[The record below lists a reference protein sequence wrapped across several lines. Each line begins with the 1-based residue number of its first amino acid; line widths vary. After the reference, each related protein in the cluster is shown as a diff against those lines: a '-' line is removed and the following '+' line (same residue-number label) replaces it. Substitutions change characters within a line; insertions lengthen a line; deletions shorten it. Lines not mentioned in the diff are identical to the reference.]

1 MRDSRLTPEELDAL
15 VKLDEAIR
23 ADNVSPNSLDT
34 SALPPEMRSV
44 AGALWSLNQSYV
56 ARTPNTF
63 SGMPAAIGKYR
74 IRSVLGV
81 GGYGIVYLGDD
92 PQLQRV
98 VAIKVPLPGRINDS
112 QGRERF
118 LKEAKATAMLDH
130 PNIVPVYD
138 AGIDGDEVFL
148 ALAYC
153 PGPPLDEWLKS
164 YDQPVPHRLATEIIR
179 SLASA
184 IDYSHQQGI
193 IHRDLKP
200 GNVLLFQD
208 PHAGNPEFPYTPKIT
223 DFGLAKLLDDRD
235 SKTATLQLQGT
246 PQYMAPEQLIQGK
259 RISTPAIDIYSLGVL
274 LYRMLVGRT
283 PFQFESIEEAVRKIE
298 FQRPV
303 PPHVIQS
310 SVPRDLST
318 ITMKCLEKSPN
329 DRYRTA
335 GELAR
340 DLENSLQGR
349 PVDARPPGLFTVAKH
364 WCRERPVIAMLL
376 AAATLLLTTFGALE
390 YRYTRNLVEVNDA
403 LNQSRNQLIDQDEV
417 LQAKVR
423 ELNLSLATSESQQ
436 TELKR
441 RDEYAQQLIYAADV
455 ATAARAVQEQDPS
468 RAVQVLAPYFSEDSI
483 NAGKSIVPEF
493 SAKHLWS
500 QLRPA
505 RRVFPK
511 DSQTLW
517 TVAVSPDGKTVA
529 TAGNQGNIVLHD
541 TREGMDSSRIF
552 RSEPIEINGLTYT
565 RDGRLLAAA
574 RDDGTVAIW
583 DTLNDKLV
591 RTFKAISGEA
601 YSVRFLGDSHTCAV
615 AGRGNEIFVW
625 DADTGELVR
634 SLPVT
639 LDKPVIE
646 CLEVSDDGR
655 FFAVGGI
662 DGHAHLLDAQGN
674 HQVSFRTWGNS
685 SVNTVCLV
693 PGSTPDSYS
702 LVLADKLGKLTL
714 CESGSDEPLSL
725 SVHDPIQAIV
735 NLGVG
740 LLLCGDKRGGL
751 SLIKLQRNEDGTKFL
766 EMRLLQHWAH
776 HDASL
781 QAMVIDRIATRKD
794 TTESQESKS
803 RPLARP
809 VYTVSRAGELCR
821 VDLRNFAPRTVSRRN
836 PDNPGGRADFADM
849 EEDGSLVCQF
859 NWDTIEWIEIPSWK
873 RTSIDTGDTELASVA
888 RVPGTSQ
895 WLVGNAK
902 GQIATVDRSMVGSD
916 PKTIEWKTIF
926 PESEFAQIDFH
937 PNAKWYSAIGGSVGY
952 PLSVRDRTSESSIFE
967 TKGCRSVAFSKD
979 GSRLAIGKQ
988 SSNDVEVFET
998 TNWQRV
1004 ATLKKHRSTVNVL
1017 EFTADGRWL
1026 VSCSDDRMACFWDT
1040 ATWELRETLVL
1051 SGTMV
1056 SSMTISPDS
1065 RTLVVCDLGGRIA
1078 LWDMETR
1085 RELMVLRQQG
1095 SPVLKVKFVADGSKL
1110 FAWDGGNEFEIF
1122 ETLERPF
1129 VYLERDD

>member
-1 MRDSRLTPEELDAL
+1 M
-15 VKLDEAIR
+15 
-23 ADNVSPNSLDT
+23 
-34 SALPPEMRSV
+34 
-44 AGALWSLNQSYV
+44 
-56 ARTPNTF
+56 
-63 SGMPAAIGKYR
+63 
-74 IRSVLGV
+74 
-81 GGYGIVYLGDD
+81 
-92 PQLQRV
+92 
-98 VAIKVPLPGRINDS
+98 
-112 QGRERF
+112 
-118 LKEAKATAMLDH
+118 
-130 PNIVPVYD
+130 
-138 AGIDGDEVFL
+138 
-148 ALAYC
+148 
-153 PGPPLDEWLKS
+153 
-164 YDQPVPHRLATEIIR
+164 
-179 SLASA
+179 
-184 IDYSHQQGI
+184 
-193 IHRDLKP
+193 
-200 GNVLLFQD
+200 
-208 PHAGNPEFPYTPKIT
+208 
-223 DFGLAKLLDDRD
+223 
-235 SKTATLQLQGT
+235 
-246 PQYMAPEQLIQGK
+246 
-259 RISTPAIDIYSLGVL
+259 
-274 LYRMLVGRT
+274 
-283 PFQFESIEEAVRKIE
+283 
-298 FQRPV
+298 
-303 PPHVIQS
+303 
-310 SVPRDLST
+310 
-318 ITMKCLEKSPN
+318 
-329 DRYRTA
+329 
-335 GELAR
+335 
-340 DLENSLQGR
+340 
-349 PVDARPPGLFTVAKH
+349 
-364 WCRERPVIAMLL
+364 
-376 AAATLLLTTFGALE
+376 
-390 YRYTRNLVEVNDA
+390 
-403 LNQSRNQLIDQDEV
+403 
-417 LQAKVR
+417 
-423 ELNLSLATSESQQ
+423 
-436 TELKR
+436 
-441 RDEYAQQLIYAADV
+441 
-455 ATAARAVQEQDPS
+455 
-468 RAVQVLAPYFSEDSI
+468 
-483 NAGKSIVPEF
+483 
-493 SAKHLWS
+493 
-500 QLRPA
+500 
-505 RRVFPK
+505 
-511 DSQTLW
+511 
-517 TVAVSPDGKTVA
+517 
-529 TAGNQGNIVLHD
+529 
-541 TREGMDSSRIF
+541 
-552 RSEPIEINGLTYT
+552 
-565 RDGRLLAAA
+565 
-574 RDDGTVAIW
+574 
-583 DTLNDKLV
+583 
-591 RTFKAISGEA
+591 
-601 YSVRFLGDSHTCAV
+601 
-615 AGRGNEIFVW
+615 
-625 DADTGELVR
+625 
-634 SLPVT
+634 
-639 LDKPVIE
+639 
-646 CLEVSDDGR
+646 
-655 FFAVGGI
+655 
-662 DGHAHLLDAQGN
+662 
-674 HQVSFRTWGNS
+674 
-685 SVNTVCLV
+685 NTVCLV